1 MFIAYN
7 PCNDAFKLNE
17 LINHFLHA
25 HNKKEQKDMRNGL
38 HPNIPKQKN
47 NLKNNI

>member
-25 HNKKEQKDMRNGL
+25 HNKKGTKGHAKWFTSKYTQTKS
-38 HPNIPKQKN
+38 
-47 NLKNNI
+47 